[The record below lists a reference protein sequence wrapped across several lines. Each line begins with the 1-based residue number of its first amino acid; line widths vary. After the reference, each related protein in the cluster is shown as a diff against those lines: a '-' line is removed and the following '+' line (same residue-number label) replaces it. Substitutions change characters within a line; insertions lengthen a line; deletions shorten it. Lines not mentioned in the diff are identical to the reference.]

1 MKQIVSFLLVLLSLN
16 LSGQSSN
23 LIQSRWNED
32 GAPDNNILQN
42 DWSYLRKGRVYYF
55 ISNDD
60 NKIYVSL
67 KIQDPAAGLRILR
80 EGLKLWINMDNRPEK
95 NLGIHFPL
103 GAQNQSSGSRKSD
116 QQESGAQE
124 VSIINALSKA
134 TAIELIGFKGEER
147 KLKADNPDSFTGA
160 VSIDSQGSLLYNM
173 VLPVEKL
180 PVRNSRDGVGAMP
193 FSLGIEYGTT
203 AVNGKKTPA
212 PVLVWI
218 KSIKLATDK

>member
-1 MKQIVSFLLVLLSLN
+1 MKQIVSFILVLVSLN

-23 LIQSRWNED
+23 LIQSRWIEEW
-32 GAPDNNILQN
+32 APDSILLQN

-67 KIQDPAAGLRILR
+67 KIQDPVAGLRILR
-80 EGLKLWINMDNRPEK
+80 EGMKLWINMDNKPEK

-103 GAQNQSSGSRKSD
+103 GAQNQSSGSRQSA

-134 TAIELIGFKGEER
+134 TTIELIGFKGEER
-147 KLKADNPDSFTGA
+147 KLKADNPDSFAGA
-160 VSIDSQGSLLYNM
+160 VSIDNQGFILYYM
-173 VLPVEKL
+173 VLPIEKL

-193 FSLGIEYGTT
+193 FALGIDYGTT
-203 AVNGKKTPA
+203 AVNGKKSPA